1 MQDLN
6 DLYFFAKVVE
16 SGGFAAAG
24 RSLRQPKSKLSRRV
38 AQLETELGVRL
49 IERSTR
55 RFRVTDVGAAFYD
68 RCKTILIDVEQ
79 AQALTAEARSEP
91 HGLVRL
97 SCPTGL
103 VSAIIRFLP
112 ELLRRHP
119 RVRLQLVATNRRIDL
134 IDERIDVALRVRAT
148 LDTDAELS
156 VRVLRK
162 SSLLLVAAPEWAE
175 HLGEAPDLS
184 VLAEVPTLSPTDET
198 GEVTWELFGDDG
210 ATQSIRHEPRFSS
223 GDVVALSEAAATG
236 LGVAFL
242 PDLVCAPALKAGRL
256 VRVFPAWH
264 GVEATMHL
272 VFTTRRGLP
281 PAVRALIDHLVEHV
295 GAEDFGA

>member
-1 MQDLN
+1 MHDLN

-24 RSLRQPKSKLSRRV
+24 RSLREPKSKLSRRV
-38 AQLETELGVRL
+38 AQLEDHLGVRL

-68 RCKTILIDVEQ
+68 RCKTILIDIEQ

-91 HGLVRL
+91 HGLVRF

-103 VSAIIRFLP
+103 VGSIIRFLP
-112 ELLRRHP
+112 EILRRHP
-119 RVRLQLVATNRRIDL
+119 RVRLQLVATDRRIDL
-134 IDERIDVALRVRAT
+134 INERIDVALRVRAT

-156 VRVLRK
+156 LRVLRK
-162 SSLLLVAAPEWAE
+162 SRRFLVAAPEWAR
-175 HLGEAPDLS
+175 HLGDASDVG
-184 VLAEVPTLSPTDET
+184 VLAEVPTLSATDDA
-198 GEVTWELFGDDG
+198 GDVTWELFGDDG
-210 ATQSIRHEPRFSS
+210 ATRSIRHEPRFST
-223 GDVVALSEAAATG
+223 GDLGALCDAASME

-242 PDLVCAPALKAGRL
+242 PDLVCAPALKSGQL
-256 VRVFPAWH
+256 VRVFPTWH
-264 GVEATMHL
+264 GVDATMHL

-281 PAVRALIDHLVEHV
+281 PAVRALIDHLVERM
-295 GAEDFGA
+295 GADDFGT